1 MKKIYKLF
9 LWMIPISAIFFFA
22 CKTKNKKQEV
32 KADTT
37 ITQHSSFN
45 NLFLDSAKIESF
57 LNENPSLKN
66 YERQFIDFYKNR
78 NYEFA
83 WFDSSGLIEQT
94 GNFINLLNNSMAEN
108 NDSSLYDPKLFQL
121 YNTYKNKTF
130 SKKNIKQEDI
140 LAELYFTGQF
150 FRYTSKEFKGSD
162 LDASQLGWFIPRKKI
177 DLSSLLDSTLKNK
190 NSTDFFNALLNPAFK
205 KLNEYLQKYL
215 KIKKSN
221 PEWDSLVMPV
231 NKIKLGDDIP
241 FVSDIKNRLE
251 ILGDLDAND
260 GSSLFDETTEMA
272 VKSYQSRMGLGS
284 DGVVG
289 PSFVRSINTPIDS
302 LIRKILVNIERA
314 RWLPASTPDTYI
326 WVNIPEFR
334 LYGYENKEPIFDMR
348 VIVGSSAHNT
358 VIFSGN
364 LKYVVFAPYW
374 NVPPSIIKNEIIP
387 GMDRD
392 PNYLANHNMQVFQRN
407 KSGVPVDVRQLP
419 GANNALGTVKFLFP
433 NDYDIYLHDTP
444 NHDLFTSSN
453 RSLSHGCIRLSDP
466 MRMAQFLLRNDSTTY
481 STETIDSLMH
491 KNTKETWVTVKPA
504 VPVYLVYFT
513 AWVDNAGKLNFRK
526 DIYGHDNKVAAKLF
540 N

>member
-1 MKKIYKLF
+1 MRKKISNL
-9 LWMIPISAIFFFA
+9 LWLTAVVAIVAIA
-22 CKTKNKKQEV
+22 CKNKNKKEDV

-37 ITQHSSFN
+37 ITQNSSFN

-57 LNENPSLKN
+57 LAANPSLKG
-66 YERQFIDFYKNR
+66 YERQFIDFYKAR
-78 NYEFA
+78 NYECA

-94 GNFINLLNNSMAEN
+94 GNFINLVSASIAQN
-108 NDSSLYDPKLFQL
+108 NDSSLYDPKLEQL
-121 YNTYKNKTF
+121 YESYRGKTF
-130 SKKNIKQEDI
+130 DKKKIKEEDI

-150 FRYTSKEFKGSD
+150 FRYTTKQFNGAD
-162 LDASQLGWFIPRKKI
+162 LDATQLGWFIPRKKI

-190 NSTDFFNALLNPAFK
+190 NSQEIFNTLLNPAFK
-205 KLNEYLQKYL
+205 QLNEYLQKYL
-215 KIKKSN
+215 AIKKNN
-221 PEWDSLVMPV
+221 PEWDSLRMPV
-231 NKIKLGDDIP
+231 NKLKLGDSIA
-241 FVSDIKNRLE
+241 FVGKIKERLE
-251 ILGDLDAND
+251 ILGDLDYND
-260 GSSLFDETTEMA
+260 GTTYFDETMQDA
-272 VKSYQSRMGLGS
+272 VKSYQNRMGLGN
-284 DGVVG
+284 DGVIG
-289 PSFVRSINTPIDS
+289 PAFVRSINTPVDS
-302 LIRKILVNIERA
+302 LIRKILVNVERA
-314 RWLPASTPDTYI
+314 RWLPASNPETYV

-334 LYGYENKEPIFDMR
+334 LHTYENNSEIFDMR
-348 VIVGSSAHNT
+348 VIVGSAAHST

-374 NVPPSIIKNEIIP
+374 NVPPSIIKNEIVP
-387 GMDRD
+387 GIERD
-392 PNYLANHNMQVFQRN
+392 PNYLVNHNMQVFGRN

-419 GANNALGTVKFLFP
+419 GPDNALGSVKFLFP

-491 KNTKETWVTVKPA
+491 KNPKETWVTVKPS
-504 VPVYLVYFT
+504 VPVFLVYFT
-513 AWVDNAGKLNFRK
+513 AWVDNNGKLNFRK